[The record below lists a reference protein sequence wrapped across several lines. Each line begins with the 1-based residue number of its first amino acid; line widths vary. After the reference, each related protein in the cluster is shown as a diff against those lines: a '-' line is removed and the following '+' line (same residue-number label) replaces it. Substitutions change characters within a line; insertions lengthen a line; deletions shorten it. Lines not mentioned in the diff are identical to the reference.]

1 MVEIRNKQQLNA
13 LRGERSVFA
22 ELCDNEDS
30 DFVQDQLD
38 RLAVGQKA
46 RIELPLRDLD
56 NWKETIE
63 LLKGLANDLTA
74 IYINP
79 EYNEFEK
86 IRAGFNRSRGIQFS
100 LTELHRTRP
109 SYSDYTTS
117 SSRRGY

>member
-1 MVEIRNKQQLNA
+1 MVEIKNKQQLNA

-22 ELCDNEDS
+22 ELCDNKDS

-46 RIELPLRDLD
+46 RIELPLRDL
-56 NWKETIE
+56 
-63 LLKGLANDLTA
+63 LANDLTA